1 MRRVG
6 ALVAAAWL
14 LAGLAAAQDTLT
26 VENLPCSLA
35 GEWLFRTGHDPAWA
49 SPFRERRYW
58 QRIEVPGAW
67 ERQGYPSYNGHAWY
81 RLAFFLPSRF
91 AGETL
96 GLDLGTIGDVDEV
109 FLNGRPVGSTGSPPP
124 NFEKATLVRRFY
136 LIPKEAARY
145 GEYNELAVHVFN
157 KSRFGGFLGPPP
169 RLDRWEAVLRAE
181 VLRDIAL
188 WVMASFL
195 LTLVFIQ
202 VALFITQREAHEHL
216 TFAAFLLAIGVYLVT
231 YATWGPARLFGQ
243 NVNFRIN
250 VAALLAAVAVFPAP
264 LHALARRRLPVAVV
278 AVQCLLGL
286 GAAFAVVW
294 RDESDLYFWVHVAEL
309 VAVAVAVETLRV
321 ALRHLWGAFWGRT
334 LVTLAGLFAAM
345 VTVDILVD
353 VGVVPRR
360 GVAYG
365 ELHFPIG
372 LIPFSAVL
380 SFALVSR
387 WAERR
392 WGEPM
397 DLATGLL
404 TYDRFIA
411 ALGREMDR
419 SRRSTTPLTVALLRV
434 EGAEPAPAGDYGA
447 SPAARVLRRSLRQ
460 VDLLARR
467 GDGTFAL
474 LLADTEERAAMTT
487 LDRLRRAIVESAA
500 GSRRP
505 ATSAGVAQYRPTRH
519 SSPAELLAEAEGA
532 LYAAMSEGG
541 NATATAP

>member
-1 MRRVG
+1 MTRLL
-6 ALVAAAWL
+6 ALATVAWL
-14 LAGLAAAQDTLT
+14 LAVPVTAQDIVT
-26 VENLPCSLA
+26 VESLPCSLA

-58 QRIEVPGAW
+58 QRIQVPGAW
-67 ERQGYPSYNGHAWY
+67 ERQGFPSYNGHAWY
-81 RLAFFLPSRF
+81 RLTFFLPSRF

-109 FLNGRPVGSTGSPPP
+109 FLNGRPVGTTGSPPP
-124 NFEKATLVRRFY
+124 SFEKATLARRFY

-157 KSRFGGFLGPPP
+157 KSRFGGFLGPAP
-169 RLDRWEAVLRAE
+169 RLDRWEAVLRSE
-181 VLRDIAL
+181 VLRDIVA
-188 WVMASFL
+188 WVIASFL
-195 LTLVFIQ
+195 LTLAFIQ
-202 VALFITQREAHEHL
+202 MALFVTQREAHEHL

-231 YATWGPARLFGQ
+231 YATWGPVRLVDH

-250 VAALLAAVAVFPAP
+250 VASLLAAVALFPAP
-264 LHALARRRLPVAVV
+264 LHALARRKLPVAVV
-278 AVQCLLGL
+278 AAQCLLGL

-294 RDESDLYFWVHVAEL
+294 RDESDLYFWVHLAEL
-309 VAVAVAVETLRV
+309 IAVAVAVETLRI
-321 ALRHLWGAFWGRT
+321 ALAHLWGAFWGRT
-334 LVTLAGLFAAM
+334 LVTLVGLFAAM

-353 VGVVPRR
+353 LGVLPRLTVGV
-360 GVAYG
+360 G
-365 ELHFPIG
+365 ELYFPIG
-372 LIPFSAVL
+372 LVPFSAVL

-404 TYDRFIA
+404 TYDRFTA

-434 EGAEPAPAGDYGA
+434 DGADPLPARDQGG
-447 SPAARVLRRSLRQ
+447 SPAAKVLRRSLRQ

-467 GDGTFAL
+467 SDGTFAL
-474 LLADTEERAAMTT
+474 LLADTEERAAMIT

-505 ATSAGVAQYRPTRH
+505 VTTAGVAQYRPSRH
-519 SSPAELLAEAEGA
+519 SGPAELLAEAEGA

-541 NATATAP
+541 DATATAP